1 MGRKSLVEE
10 EGVLTRRHNI
20 LKEREIVR
28 IMKSLRAEEAARGS
42 IDSVLSPKS
51 KRSKKSARKSSGQQE
66 AETINL
72 ARAWRSKA
80 TDKKKED
87 STNEKRKVMKE
98 KSKSIDDTLDTSPPQ
113 LDRQHSYSCSELNS
127 GEIQT
132 FIFHLTFFHFKIFPK
147 VLQSFWIQS
156 RKRMMEI
163 LRRIKV
169 HSDVEYLQGP
179 TPAS

>member
-1 MGRKSLVEE
+1 MGRKSLVDE

-28 IMKSLRAEEAARGS
+28 IMKSLRAEEAARGSS

-80 TDKKKED
+80 TTNKKKED

-127 GEIQT
+127 GETKT
-132 FIFHLTFFHFKIFPK
+132 FIFHLTFFH
-147 VLQSFWIQS
+147 L
-156 RKRMMEI
+156 
-163 LRRIKV
+163 
-169 HSDVEYLQGP
+169 
-179 TPAS
+179 

>member
-1 MGRKSLVEE
+1 MERKSLVEE

-28 IMKSLRAEEAARGS
+28 IMKSLRAEEAARSSS

-98 KSKSIDDTLDTSPPQ
+98 KSKSIDDTLETSPPQ

-127 GEIQT
+127 GETKT
-132 FIFHLTFFHFKIFPK
+132 FWLLEPSMSLCCFFVCLCVCLCYACDCLFI
-147 VLQSFWIQS
+147 
-156 RKRMMEI
+156 
-163 LRRIKV
+163 
-169 HSDVEYLQGP
+169 
-179 TPAS
+179 

>member
-1 MGRKSLVEE
+1 MGRKSLVDE

-42 IDSVLSPKS
+42 SIDSVLSPKS

-66 AETINL
+66 AEAINL

-98 KSKSIDDTLDTSPPQ
+98 KSKSIDDTLDTTSPPQ

-132 FIFHLTFFHFKIFPK
+132 FIFHLTFFH
-147 VLQSFWIQS
+147 L
-156 RKRMMEI
+156 
-163 LRRIKV
+163 
-169 HSDVEYLQGP
+169 
-179 TPAS
+179 